1 MPSLR
6 SHRTDTDPDGA
17 ALIVQPPAS
26 EDALDSHMGGLG
38 ERYRRYQFE
47 LIEPYVGRSMLEIG
61 SGLGT
66 FSGNFDGLDYLVVSD
81 NDSYCLSQL
90 ADRYSGR
97 ADVDVLELTLPG
109 EVKIRRKVD
118 TIVMMNVLE
127 HIADDSQALRDL
139 AACLEPEGNLIIW
152 VPGYQRLYG
161 PFDRQFGHYRRY
173 SPATLRSA
181 VESAGLIPT
190 ACKPVNFLGGI
201 AWWLA
206 VKRLGVGHASTGLVS
221 VYDAIVVPTT
231 RILERVFHPP
241 FGQSVL
247 CVARLPSAGRP
258 AGPVGVGESSA
269 TSDKGG
275 RS

>member
-1 MPSLR
+1 MPLLR
-6 SHRTDTDPDGA
+6 SQRTGTDPDDA
-17 ALIVQPPAS
+17 AVIVQPPAS
-26 EDALDSHMGGLG
+26 ADELDSHMGGLG
-38 ERYRRYQFE
+38 DRYRRYQFD
-47 LIEPYVGRSMLEIG
+47 LIAPYVGRSMLEIG

-66 FSGNFDGLDYLVVSD
+66 FSESFDGLDFLVVSD

-90 ADRYSGR
+90 AARYAGR
-97 ADVDVLELTLPG
+97 DDVDVLDLTLPG

-161 PFDRQFGHYRRY
+161 EFDRKFGHYRRY
-173 SPATLRSA
+173 SPATLRAA
-181 VESAGLIPT
+181 VESAGLTPT
-190 ACKPVNFLGGI
+190 ECKPVNFLGGI

-206 VKRLGVGHASTGLVS
+206 VKRLGVGHASGPLVS

-231 RILERVFHPP
+231 RFLERVFHPP

-247 CVARLPSAGRP
+247 SVARLPGAGRP
-258 AGPVGVGESSA
+258 AGPARAAADRRAISGE
-269 TSDKGG
+269 G